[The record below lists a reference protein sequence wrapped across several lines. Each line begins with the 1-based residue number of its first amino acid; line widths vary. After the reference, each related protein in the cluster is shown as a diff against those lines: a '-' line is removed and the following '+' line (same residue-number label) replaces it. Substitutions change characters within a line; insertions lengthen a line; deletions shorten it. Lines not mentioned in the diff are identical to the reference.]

1 MPAKIAKYADYDLA
15 ERIHG
20 VEYQMFPAKIRHAE
34 IRSNL
39 EKIFHR
45 YLKGKRCKTFSEV
58 GVFLDDNLLIPDVLI
73 VCDRDKIKYDGIHGA
88 PDLVVEIL
96 SPSTSKR
103 DKSSKLKLYEQYGVR
118 EYWIVDPKG
127 NSIEVRKL
135 QDSEFVLDE
144 VYHLLDQ
151 EEWDCMDEDE
161 RKAAKISL
169 KVSLYDDL
177 EIPLK
182 DIFAE

>member
-1 MPAKIAKYADYDLA
+1 MI
-15 ERIHG
+15 
-20 VEYQMFPAKIRHAE
+20 
-34 IRSNL
+34 
-39 EKIFHR
+39 
-45 YLKGKRCKTFSEV
+45 
-58 GVFLDDNLLIPDVLI
+58 
-73 VCDRDKIKYDGIHGA
+73 
-88 PDLVVEIL
+88 EIL

-103 DKSSKLKLYEQYGVR
+103 DKGSKLKLYEQYGVK

-135 QDSEFVLDE
+135 QNNEFVLDE